1 MTTQSPAQFVVGG
14 VETKDGTILDPDVL
28 ITDDTQLF
36 IAPQPYFPY
45 VRDYAGTV
53 PDEDFTSATGLTTRK
68 RRGMHGGYPTRIL
81 TDVGSYA
88 ALQITADLTL
98 RACWRMLTSTT
109 GSLNIVD
116 YGDGGS
122 LEAENSLWNYNIS
135 SARLPEFVCEDGG
148 GVNHEARWV
157 LPGNMP
163 VDQEFCVE
171 FQRNASQQV
180 KCWVNGERLLQIDSV
195 TGATDDGNGVGGGFA
210 ASGGGSSLL
219 GALGIGADVDV
230 DLYHTM
236 VENVEAGA
244 NAASSYANNTV
255 TWTSSELNT
264 WIDRDDHVTVGG
276 QTNCQLCLE
285 PVSGNIDDQAGSLD
299 SATDWSISDVTQQ
312 FFEGR
317 EYWSAVGD
325 WESSHISELVN
336 YSDATVRCMGM
347 FDSATTTLGE
357 GVAGFARFGSDDE
370 DRNTLWQ
377 FRFNTSSQITLFWE
391 HGSGATNETAVWDLP
406 AAVRAGDLFEFQF
419 TRTDNGDNTGD
430 LRLYFRTY
438 PDDDSG
444 WTLLTVNSTS
454 SGTNNSDHVGGATN
468 PTGGTTANVLLN
480 RGAAGQY
487 IRQLAVFDTVID
499 PTA

>member
-1 MTTQSPAQFVVGG
+1 
-14 VETKDGTILDPDVL
+14 
-28 ITDDTQLF
+28 
-36 IAPQPYFPY
+36 
-45 VRDYAGTV
+45 
-53 PDEDFTSATGLTTRK
+53 
-68 RRGMHGGYPTRIL
+68 
-81 TDVGSYA
+81 
-88 ALQITADLTL
+88 
-98 RACWRMLTSTT
+98 
-109 GSLNIVD
+109 
-116 YGDGGS
+116 
-122 LEAENSLWNYNIS
+122 
-135 SARLPEFVCEDGG
+135 
-148 GVNHEARWV
+148 
-157 LPGNMP
+157 
-163 VDQEFCVE
+163 
-171 FQRNASQQV
+171 
-180 KCWVNGERLLQIDSV
+180 
-195 TGATDDGNGVGGGFA
+195 
-210 ASGGGSSLL
+210 
-219 GALGIGADVDV
+219 
-230 DLYHTM
+230 
-236 VENVEAGA
+236 
-244 NAASSYANNTV
+244 
-255 TWTSSELNT
+255 
-264 WIDRDDHVTVGG
+264 
-276 QTNCQLCLE
+276 
-285 PVSGNIDDQAGSLD
+285 
-299 SATDWSISDVTQQ
+299 
-312 FFEGR
+312 
-317 EYWSAVGD
+317 
-325 WESSHISELVN
+325 
-336 YSDATVRCMGM
+336 MGM